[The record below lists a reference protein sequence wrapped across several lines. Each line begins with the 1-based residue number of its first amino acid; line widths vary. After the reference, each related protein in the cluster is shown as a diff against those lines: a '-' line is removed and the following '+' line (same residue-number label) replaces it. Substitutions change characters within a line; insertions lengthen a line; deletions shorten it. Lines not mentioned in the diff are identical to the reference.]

1 MTEDLADL
9 INNFRNIHKDLRQI
23 STDKIVVSEWVRFKC
38 RYGCPSYGQRLSC
51 PPFSPTPEETR
62 RLLAEYKVAVI
73 IHSQTKPEPS
83 WTPDQYRQY
92 VRECRAKLHTA
103 VIDMERAAFFSG
115 YYKAFAMGSTPCSL
129 CETCVI
135 KEKPDASGIQLSSTL
150 DCRHKD
156 IMRPPMDAFGI
167 DMFETAKNAGYNI
180 KVLKS
185 YSDTADLF
193 AMVLV
198 V

>member
-1 MTEDLADL
+1 MNEDIVNL
-9 INNFRNIHKDLRQI
+9 INSFQNIHKDLRQI
-23 STDKIVVSEWVRFKC
+23 STDKVVVSEWVRFKC

-73 IHSQTKPEPS
+73 IHSQAKPEPN
-83 WTPDQYRQY
+83 WTPEQYRHH
-92 VRECRAKLHTA
+92 VMECRAKLHTA
-103 VIDMERAAFFSG
+103 VIDMEKAAFLSG
-115 YYKAFAMGSTPCSL
+115 YYKAFAMGATPCSL

-135 KEKPDASGIQLSSTL
+135 KEKSEASGIHPLSAL
-150 DCRHKD
+150 DCRHKN

-180 KVLKS
+180 RVLKS